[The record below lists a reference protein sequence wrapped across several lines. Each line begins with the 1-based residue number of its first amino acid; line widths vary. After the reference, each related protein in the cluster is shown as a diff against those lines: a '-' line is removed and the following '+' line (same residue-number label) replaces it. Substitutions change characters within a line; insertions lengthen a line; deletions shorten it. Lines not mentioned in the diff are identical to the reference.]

1 MNQRELPTKE
11 MRELRDLAHPDNG
24 EAAIRREVRL
34 AECGEMGEPWMERAI
49 KRYMS
54 EPSHIP
60 PWGTF
65 GK

>member
-1 MNQRELPTKE
+1 

-24 EAAIRREVRL
+24 ESAIRREVRL